1 MNIYVGNISF
11 KVTEDQLRQ
20 VFEEYGEVKSA
31 KIVTDNY
38 SGRSK
43 GFGFVEMPDDAQ
55 AQEAINE
62 LQGAELFERELI
74 VNKARPKTEGGEHSN
89 RPPRRDF
96 AGNNNNNRRN
106 Y

>member
-11 KVTEDQLRQ
+11 KVNDDQLRQ
-20 VFEEYGEVKSA
+20 IFEEYGEVKSA
-31 KIVTDNY
+31 KIITDNL

-43 GFGFVEMPDDAQ
+43 GFGFVEMTNDTE

-62 LQGAELFERELI
+62 LQGAELFERELV
-74 VNKARPKTEGGEHSN
+74 VNQARPKTEGGERGS
-89 RPPRRDF
+89 RPPRREYS
-96 AGNNNNNRRN
+96 GNNNRRS